1 MPYSV
6 NSSVIFF
13 LSSVRLRLPPQNT
26 ADWVAST
33 TDLSFLTVLEAAR
46 STVQVQQGLVSGEDS
61 LGLADG
67 HLLAV
72 TSRGGGGGTRMGRR
86 REVSPGIPRLQGLS
100 HRSLITS
107 QRPHL
112 QLCWGLGLRMD
123 FEGDINLPP

>member
-1 MPYSV
+1 MPHSV

-46 STVQVQQGLVSGEDS
+46 STIKVQQGLVSGEDS

-86 REVSPGIPRLQGLS
+86 REVSPGS
-100 HRSLITS
+100 
-107 QRPHL
+107 
-112 QLCWGLGLRMD
+112 
-123 FEGDINLPP
+123 PPFFVRR

>member
-1 MPYSV
+1 MPHSV

-26 ADWVAST
+26 TDWVAST

-67 HLLAV
+67 RLLAV
-72 TSRGGGGGTRMGRR
+72 TSRGGGGGTRMSRR
-86 REVSPGIPRLQGLS
+86 RVVSPGS
-100 HRSLITS
+100 
-107 QRPHL
+107 
-112 QLCWGLGLRMD
+112 
-123 FEGDINLPP
+123 PPFLVRR